1 MGNNTLNS
9 LLIKELDHIYYTIF
23 YSTLIYYFYL
33 ACLIF
38 IILSC
43 IRTGTTYLIID
54 NKTLNSLLIKVT
66 DYQKGGNEG
75 QGIVQPN
82 MYIVKTV
89 NIKQDNHE
97 TYIFVPNSQMVRILD
112 SDLLLKRG

>member
-1 MGNNTLNS
+1 M
-9 LLIKELDHIYYTIF
+9 YYTYFTVHLSIIF
-23 YSTLIYYFYL
+23 FSF
-33 ACLIF
+33 CLVF

-66 DYQKGGNEG
+66 HYQKGGNEG

-89 NIKQDNHE
+89 LKQDNHE
-97 TYIFVPNSQMVRILD
+97 TYIFVLNSQMVRILD
-112 SDLLLKRG
+112 SDLLLKRGKQVQGIVQPHVHNDI